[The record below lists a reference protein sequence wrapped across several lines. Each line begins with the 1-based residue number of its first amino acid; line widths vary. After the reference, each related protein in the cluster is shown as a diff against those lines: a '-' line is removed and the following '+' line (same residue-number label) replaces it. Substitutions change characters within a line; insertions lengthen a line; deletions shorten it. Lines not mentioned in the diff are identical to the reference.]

1 MDFVLGGDRPA
12 EVCKQGS
19 AIHEDRFASL
29 ANEEWVCP
37 TGRRLIHE
45 RVFMVLRMA
54 LGHFTVEEVAG
65 LVGEETYLSVMFE
78 IPVREVF
85 LCLNAIA
92 YHL

>member
-29 ANEEWVCP
+29 ANEEWICP

-54 LGHFTVEEVAG
+54 LGYCG
-65 LVGEETYLSVMFE
+65 RSGRLGRRGNISVCN
-78 IPVREVF
+78 V
-85 LCLNAIA
+85 
-92 YHL
+92 